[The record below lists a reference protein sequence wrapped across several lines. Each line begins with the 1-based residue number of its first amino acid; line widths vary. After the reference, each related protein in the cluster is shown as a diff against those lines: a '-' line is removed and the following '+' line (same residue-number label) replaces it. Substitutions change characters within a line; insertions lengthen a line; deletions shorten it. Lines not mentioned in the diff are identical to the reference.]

1 MGARPG
7 TGLGQPR
14 WLQTSPKDP
23 PVGKKNQVW
32 QRARLASSSDLQR
45 PAPQGPVPLPPT
57 ELEARRRLRPR
68 AHGVRSGFAL
78 PAPGRWRLLL
88 RLTSL
93 FARQSLG
100 GTGGQ
105 IRRPTRRPPEAVSW
119 ACSGLGMARLGRGR
133 AAAVGVCV
141 SPAACLWPWAVAA
154 PPRLEWGHVEQP
166 VPDQPWGGC
175 GAASGLPRPSA
186 PRTRPLCSQ
195 LWPAPLRGLPRPP
208 GATQLPLLLCSASA
222 PSHGG
227 HSRLRPRAACVGR
240 LRSASTRQHVWG
252 HCPPGSPRV
261 RRGSDS
267 VVRGA
272 SQATHTSPGMPTRR
286 SGTARGGAERAA
298 ERPAVPCGLGGALP
312 AWDLSCP
319 ICTQGRRLPRGRG
332 VSGTPGRPP

>member
-23 PVGKKNQVW
+23 PFGKKNQVW

-119 ACSGLGMARLGRGR
+119 ACSGLGMARLGRGQGGCR
-133 AAAVGVCV
+133 GGL
-141 SPAACLWPWAVAA
+141 CLPGCLSVALGRGRSA
-154 PPRLEWGHVEQP
+154 PPCPATVDTHGYGPELP
-166 VPDQPWGGC
+166 VLGGC
-175 GAASGLPRPSA
+175 GQRPHASTS
-186 PRTRPLCSQ
+186 
-195 LWPAPLRGLPRPP
+195 
-208 GATQLPLLLCSASA
+208 GATPRDPL
-222 PSHGG
+222 
-227 HSRLRPRAACVGR
+227 
-240 LRSASTRQHVWG
+240 
-252 HCPPGSPRV
+252 
-261 RRGSDS
+261 
-267 VVRGA
+267 
-272 SQATHTSPGMPTRR
+272 
-286 SGTARGGAERAA
+286 E
-298 ERPAVPCGLGGALP
+298 
-312 AWDLSCP
+312 
-319 ICTQGRRLPRGRG
+319 
-332 VSGTPGRPP
+332 